1 MREECRDRRRTRFLL
16 CFIVSLAVLCSFSRG
31 AVISVGGSRQDAFG
45 PVTVNIP
52 ASAPAQISI
61 NASTAAEWQSL
72 VVKAEDESVFSNFGF
87 EVAPLPVANS
97 GGPCNWNVRQIITLD
112 GSKFT
117 APNGQPLQYIWDF
130 GDNTKT
136 SGVTP
141 AHAYSSGGTLT
152 VSLTGTD
159 KILVPRGTDT
169 ATEVA
174 EVNEI
179 PQISSTPVITGQ
191 VGAAYRYQVLANDP
205 DGDPVRY
212 WLIGPKDMAIS
223 ASGLITWAPLSAGSF
238 RIIVNVTDGR
248 AGKVSQTYTLTVTEP
263 GE

>member
-31 AVISVGGSRQDAFG
+31 AIISVGGSRQDAFG

-61 NASTAAEWQSL
+61 NASTAAEWRSL
-72 VVKAEDESVFSNFGF
+72 VVKAEDQSVFSNLGF
-87 EVAPLPVANS
+87 EVAPLPVAIS
-97 GGPCNWNVRQIITLD
+97 DGPYNGNVRQTITFD

-130 GDNTKT
+130 GDNTT
-136 SGVTP
+136 ASGVKP

-152 VSLTGTD
+152 VSFTY

-191 VGAAYRYQVLANDP
+191 VGAAYRYQVLTNDP
-205 DGDPVRY
+205 DGEPLSY

-223 ASGLITWAPLSAGSF
+223 ASGLIAWAPLSAGSF

-248 AGKVSQTYTLTVTEP
+248 GGKVSQTYTLTVTDP

>member
-31 AVISVGGSRQDAFG
+31 AVISVAG
-45 PVTVNIP
+45 
-52 ASAPAQISI
+52 
-61 NASTAAEWQSL
+61 TAAEWRSL
-72 VVKAEDESVFSNFGF
+72 VVKAKDESVFSNLGF
-87 EVAPLPVANS
+87 E
-97 GGPCNWNVRQIITLD
+97 

-117 APNGQPLQYIWDF
+117 ALNGQPLQYILDF
-130 GDNTKT
+130 GDNTT
-136 SGVTP
+136 ASGVTP

-152 VSLTGTD
+152 VSLTRTD
-159 KILVPRGTDT
+159 MILVPRGTDT

-174 EVNEI
+174 EVNEV

-191 VGAAYRYQVLANDP
+191 VGAAYRFQVLANDP

-212 WLIGPKDMAIS
+212 WLLGPKDMAIS
-223 ASGLITWAPLSAGSF
+223 ATGLITWTPSSAGF
-238 RIIVNVTDGR
+238 FQIIVNVTDGR
-248 AGKVSQTYTLTVTEP
+248 GGKASQTYTLTVTLH